1 MFDRAA
7 FLRPIAHRGL
17 HRAGKG
23 IVENTGPAFEAAIAK
38 GYGIECDVR
47 PAADGLPVVFHDE
60 RLNRLID
67 GRGLVA
73 KIKARELQT
82 LRHRVGGAP
91 ILTFAELLE
100 LVGGRVP
107 LLVEIKSEWTPPD
120 QTFLGEI
127 ARLASAYDGPVALMS
142 FDPAVMSK
150 IRTLAPNVARGI
162 ISGSFTGA
170 GWWTRRIGR
179 KRAVAL
185 RHLLESGPVAP
196 DFYAYEVNAL
206 PAHVIDYVRAA
217 AGLPV
222 FTWTVRTPRQRQIA
236 KKWADAMIFEGFE
249 P

>member
-1 MFDRAA
+1 M
-7 FLRPIAHRGL
+7 
-17 HRAGKG
+17 
-23 IVENTGPAFEAAIAK
+23 
-38 GYGIECDVR
+38 
-47 PAADGLPVVFHDE
+47 
-60 RLNRLID
+60 
-67 GRGLVA
+67 
-73 KIKARELQT
+73 QT

-120 QTFLGEI
+120 QTFLSEI
-127 ARLASAYDGPVALMS
+127 ARLASAYDGPIALMS

-162 ISGSFTGA
+162 ISGSFVGA

-185 RHLLESGPVAP
+185 RNLLESGPVAP

-206 PAHVIDYVRAA
+206 PAHVIDYVRAV

-236 KKWADAMIFEGFE
+236 RKWADAMIFEGFE

>member
-1 MFDRAA
+1 MLDRAT
-7 FLRPIAHRGL
+7 FIRPIAHRGL
-17 HRAGKG
+17 HSARKG
-23 IVENTGPAFEAAIAK
+23 IIENTAPAFQAAIAK

-47 PAADGLPVVFHDE
+47 PAADGLPVIFHDE
-60 RLNRLID
+60 NLNRLVD
-67 GRGLVA
+67 GRGPVS
-73 KIKARELQT
+73 KVKARELHS

-91 ILTFAELLE
+91 ILTFAELLD
-100 LVGGRVP
+100 LVRGRVP
-107 LLVEIKSEWTPPD
+107 LLVEIKSEWTPPE

-127 ARLASAYDGPVALMS
+127 ARLTSYYHGPIALMS
-142 FDPAVMSK
+142 FDPAIMAK

-162 ISGSFTGA
+162 ISGSFVGA

-185 RHLLESGPVAP
+185 RNLLESAPVAP

-206 PAHVIDYVRAA
+206 PTHVIDYVRAV

-236 KKWADAMIFEGFE
+236 RKWADAIIFEGFE